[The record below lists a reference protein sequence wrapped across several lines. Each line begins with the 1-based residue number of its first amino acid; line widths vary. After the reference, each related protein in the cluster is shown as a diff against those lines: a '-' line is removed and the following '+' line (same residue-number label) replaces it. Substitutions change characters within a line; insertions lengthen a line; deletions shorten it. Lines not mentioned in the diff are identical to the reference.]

1 MAGPI
6 ERPRVNPEPLL
17 AGSRLAS
24 TLVWWPLLTVL
35 YLMVAPG
42 SNPVGVGLV
51 GGGLLVIGLLRAT
64 VRVSARRHGARG
76 RIRPGEQRVER
87 PGEQRGERLG
97 QQRGQRVGEQLGE
110 QPGG

>member
-76 RIRPGEQRVER
+76 RIRPGEQR
-87 PGEQRGERLG
+87 GEQRGEQL
-97 QQRGQRVGEQLGE
+97 GQRVGEQLGE

>member
-1 MAGPI
+1 M
-6 ERPRVNPEPLL
+6 NPEPLL

-87 PGEQRGERLG
+87 SGEQRGEQL
-97 QQRGQRVGEQLGE
+97 GQRVGEQLGQ

>member
-87 PGEQRGERLG
+87 PGEQRGEQRG
-97 QQRGQRVGEQLGE
+97 QQRVGQLGEQLGD

>member
-76 RIRPGEQRVER
+76 RIRPGEQRI
-87 PGEQRGERLG
+87 EQRGEQLG

>member
-1 MAGPI
+1 M
-6 ERPRVNPEPLL
+6 NPEPLL

-51 GGGLLVIGLLRAT
+51 GGGLVVIGLLR
-64 VRVSARRHGARG
+64 
-76 RIRPGEQRVER
+76 
-87 PGEQRGERLG
+87 
-97 QQRGQRVGEQLGE
+97 
-110 QPGG
+110 

>member
-87 PGEQRGERLG
+87 PGEQRGQQLG
-97 QQRGQRVGEQLGE
+97 QQRGQQLGEQLGQ

>member
-1 MAGPI
+1 M
-6 ERPRVNPEPLL
+6 NPEPLL

-87 PGEQRGERLG
+87 PGEQRVGQPG
-97 QQRGQRVGEQLGE
+97 QQRGEQLGQRVGEQLGE

>member
-1 MAGPI
+1 M
-6 ERPRVNPEPLL
+6 NPEPLL

-51 GGGLLVIGLLRAT
+51 GGGLVVIGLLRAT

-76 RIRPGEQRVER
+76 RIRPGEQRVELR
-87 PGEQRGERLG
+87 GQQRVEQPGQQLG
-97 QQRGQRVGEQLGE
+97 QQRGQQLGQ

>member
-1 MAGPI
+1 M
-6 ERPRVNPEPLL
+6 NPEPLL

-51 GGGLLVIGLLRAT
+51 GGGLVVIGLLRAT

-76 RIRPGEQRVER
+76 RIRPGEQRIER
-87 PGEQRGERLG
+87 PGEQRGEQLG

>member
-35 YLMVAPG
+35 YLMMAPG

-76 RIRPGEQRVER
+76 RIRPGEQRIER
-87 PGEQRGERLG
+87 PGEQRGEQLG

>member
-76 RIRPGEQRVER
+76 HVRPGGQRGEQLGGQR
-87 PGEQRGERLG
+87 GEQRGQQLG
-97 QQRGQRVGEQLGE
+97 QQLGE

>member
-76 RIRPGEQRVER
+76 RIRPGEQCVER
-87 PGEQRGERLG
+87 PGEQRGEQLG

>member
-76 RIRPGEQRVER
+76 RIRPGEHRVELRGQQRVEQ
-87 PGEQRGERLG
+87 PGEQL
-97 QQRGQRVGEQLGE
+97 GQRVGEQLGE

>member
-51 GGGLLVIGLLRAT
+51 GGGLVVIGLLRAT

-76 RIRPGEQRVER
+76 RIRPGEQRVELR
-87 PGEQRGERLG
+87 GQQRVEQPGEQL
-97 QQRGQRVGEQLGE
+97 GQRVGEQLGE

>member
-1 MAGPI
+1 M
-6 ERPRVNPEPLL
+6 NPEPLL

-64 VRVSARRHGARG
+64 VRVSARRHGRRG
-76 RIRPGEQRVER
+76 RIRPGEQRIER
-87 PGEQRGERLG
+87 PGEQRGEQLG

>member
-64 VRVSARRHGARG
+64 VRVSARRHDARG
-76 RIRPGEQRVER
+76 RMWPREQ
-87 PGEQRGERLG
+87 LG
-97 QQRGQRVGEQLGE
+97 QQRGEQLGE

>member
-1 MAGPI
+1 
-6 ERPRVNPEPLL
+6 NPEPLL

-51 GGGLLVIGLLRAT
+51 GGGLVVIGLLRAT

-76 RIRPGEQRVER
+76 RIRPGEQRVELR
-87 PGEQRGERLG
+87 GQQRVEQPGQQLG
-97 QQRGQRVGEQLGE
+97 QQRGQQLGQ

>member
-35 YLMVAPG
+35 YLMMAPG

-76 RIRPGEQRVER
+76 RIRPREQ
-87 PGEQRGERLG
+87 LG
-97 QQRGQRVGEQLGE
+97 QQRGQQLGE

>member
-51 GGGLLVIGLLRAT
+51 GGGLVVIGLLRAT

-76 RIRPGEQRVER
+76 RIRPGEQRIER
-87 PGEQRGERLG
+87 PGEQRGEQLG

>member
-76 RIRPGEQRVER
+76 RIRPGEQRIER
-87 PGEQRGERLG
+87 PGEQRGEQLG

>member
-76 RIRPGEQRVER
+76 RVRPGEQRVE
-87 PGEQRGERLG
+87 QRG
-97 QQRGQRVGEQLGE
+97 QQRGQQYGQQRVEQRGQQLGD

>member
-51 GGGLLVIGLLRAT
+51 GGGLVVIGLLRAT

-76 RIRPGEQRVER
+76 RIRPGEQRVELR
-87 PGEQRGERLG
+87 GQQRVEQPGQQLG
-97 QQRGQRVGEQLGE
+97 QQRGQQLGQ

>member
-1 MAGPI
+1 M
-6 ERPRVNPEPLL
+6 NPEPLL

-76 RIRPGEQRVER
+76 RIRPGEQRVELR
-87 PGEQRGERLG
+87 GQQRVEQPGQQLG
-97 QQRGQRVGEQLGE
+97 QQRGQQLGQ

>member
-87 PGEQRGERLG
+87 PGEQLG

>member
-76 RIRPGEQRVER
+76 RIRPGEQRVELR
-87 PGEQRGERLG
+87 GQQRVEQPGEQL
-97 QQRGQRVGEQLGE
+97 GQRVGEQLGE

>member
-1 MAGPI
+1 M
-6 ERPRVNPEPLL
+6 NPEPLL

-76 RIRPGEQRVER
+76 RIRPGEQRI
-87 PGEQRGERLG
+87 EQRGEQLG

>member
-1 MAGPI
+1 
-6 ERPRVNPEPLL
+6 
-17 AGSRLAS
+17 
-24 TLVWWPLLTVL
+24 LTVL

-51 GGGLLVIGLLRAT
+51 GGGLVVIGLLRAT

-76 RIRPGEQRVER
+76 RIRPGEQRVELR
-87 PGEQRGERLG
+87 GQQRVEQPGQQLG
-97 QQRGQRVGEQLGE
+97 QQRGQQLGQ

>member
-64 VRVSARRHGARG
+64 VRVSARRNGARG
-76 RIRPGEQRVER
+76 HVRPGR
-87 PGEQRGERLG
+87 QRGEQLDGRHGQQLG
-97 QQRGQRVGEQLGE
+97 QQLGE

>member
-76 RIRPGEQRVER
+76 RIRPGEQRVELR
-87 PGEQRGERLG
+87 GQQRVEQPGQQLG
-97 QQRGQRVGEQLGE
+97 QQRGQQLGQ

>member
-87 PGEQRGERLG
+87 PGEQRVG
-97 QQRGQRVGEQLGE
+97 QPGQRVGEQLGE

>member
-87 PGEQRGERLG
+87 PGEQRGEQLG